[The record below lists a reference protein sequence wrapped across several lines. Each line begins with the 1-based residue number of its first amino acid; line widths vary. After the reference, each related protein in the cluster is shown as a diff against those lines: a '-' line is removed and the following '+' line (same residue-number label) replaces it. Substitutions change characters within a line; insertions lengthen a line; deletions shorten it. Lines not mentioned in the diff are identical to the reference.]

1 MNPHVRLERFR
12 KRLIGADK
20 KPIMVR
26 ETTHVPARI
35 GKKKTKLRCVA
46 VENMRMKLII
56 GFPGL
61 RDLGLSTD
69 LKHISEMGREL
80 TEKRDIEVNINK
92 NVMEKQQDQL
102 EK

>member
-1 MNPHVRLERFR
+1 
-12 KRLIGADK
+12 
-20 KPIMVR
+20 MVR
-26 ETTHVPARI
+26 GTTLVPVRI
-35 GKKKTKLRCVA
+35 IKKKTNLRCVS
-46 VENMRMKLII
+46 VEILSMKLII

-69 LKHISEMGREL
+69 LKNISEMERDL

-92 NVMEKQQDQL
+92 NHTEKQQNQL

>member
-1 MNPHVRLERFR
+1 MNPHVRLERLR

-20 KPIMVR
+20 KLIMVR
-26 ETTHVPARI
+26 GIALVPVRI
-35 GKKKTKLRCVA
+35 SKKKTKLWCVA
-46 VENMRMKLII
+46 VENLSMKLII

-61 RDLGLSTD
+61 RDLGLCTD
-69 LKHISEMGREL
+69 LKHISGMGREL